1 MTNEEAI
8 KFLKQLYPNGGYTRL
23 DEQRMEAIT
32 MAVEAL
38 SKPSLPSDVDEASF
52 YAALANHV
60 DPDMLDEDELANF
73 DWFGYY
79 KRTFQTGA
87 EWQAKQNEKHSFE
100 AKVCKSGNVYL
111 KETDK
116 DAISTALQDFNAD
129 EKVIVQIKKCD
140 HGT

>member
-8 KFLKQLYPNGGYTRL
+8 KFLRQLYPNGGYTWL

-52 YAALANHV
+52 HAALANHV

-87 EWQAKQNEKHSFE
+87 EWLAKQNERHSFE
-100 AKVCKSGNVYL
+100 TKVCKSL
-111 KETDK
+111 SKKACEKFERKE
-116 DAISTALQDFNAD
+116 
-129 EKVIVQIKKCD
+129 
-140 HGT
+140 